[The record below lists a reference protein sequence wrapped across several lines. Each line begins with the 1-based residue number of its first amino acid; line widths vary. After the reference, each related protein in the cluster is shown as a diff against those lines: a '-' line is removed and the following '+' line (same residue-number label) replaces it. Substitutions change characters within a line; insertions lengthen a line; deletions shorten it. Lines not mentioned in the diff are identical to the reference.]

1 MQSTNT
7 HEHFIPRCISDILHG
22 LQEGL
27 SEFSWPSRAA
37 VIYSLTPKSPL
48 LICDPQSLLRGYDPA
63 LTNLFI
69 TNSTWRSKV
78 ELQNDKARFSHILP
92 EENLG
97 LDGLITY
104 GGHSGSVFYQM
115 WFTEH
120 HPNICSPGPTE
131 RWLEHAV
138 LRFSHDVANE
148 QELYS
153 GISGNFL
160 KEYASHAVRDHLVD
174 ECNLHLGLDSSIRIY
189 PVLKAILGISK
200 TPEEGAWPLG
210 QLLFVEPRYMPQVS
224 FLAQFHENKRPQLDN
239 FKHVRKLLQSVENS
253 CNHLVSDGS
262 TIVGISDAKKPDF
275 SFLAEFHGRYGFI
288 KTGENKVCSFSDGR
302 FHATTNKAKLV
313 EVEEALI
320 EADSVNDDTTYKLF
334 QIIKTLVHKAE
345 RSCHGCT
352 LVLDLND
359 SPLKIPGQTF
369 SEPISLS
376 NTKLLALAATLSAV
390 DGALHIGKNSH
401 LYAFS
406 CLLDG
411 LTIPGEDLARG
422 ARYNS
427 ALRFSKKHKHVI
439 IIVVSSDRPVS
450 VIRNGIELNG
460 QCAWRAPGSC
470 IFQSLPLTDW
480 LNSDQ

>member
-1 MQSTNT
+1 MQHNT
-7 HEHFIPRCISDILHG
+7 HKHFIHRCISDILHG

-27 SEFSWPSRAA
+27 SEFSGPSRAA
-37 VIYSLTPKSPL
+37 VMYSLTPQSPIS
-48 LICDPQSLLRGYDPA
+48 ICDPQSLLRGYDPA

-69 TNSTWRSKV
+69 KDSKWRTAI
-78 ELQNDKARFSHILP
+78 ELQNEKARFSHILP
-92 EENLG
+92 EKNLG

-120 HPNICSPGPTE
+120 HPNICTPGPTE

-160 KEYASHAVRDHLVD
+160 KEYATHAVHDHLVD
-174 ECNLHLGLDSSIRIY
+174 ECNLHLGLDSTIRIY
-189 PVLKAILGISK
+189 PVLKAILDISK
-200 TPEEGAWPLG
+200 TPEEGAWPQG
-210 QLLFVEPRYMPQVS
+210 RLLFVEPQYMQQVT
-224 FLAQFHENKRPQLDN
+224 FLAPFHQNKRPQLEN
-239 FKHVRKLLQSVENS
+239 AKHVRKLLQSVERS
-253 CNHLVSDGS
+253 SNHLVSDGS
-262 TIVGISDAKKPDF
+262 TIVGICGAKKPDF
-275 SFLAEFHGRYGFI
+275 SLLVEFHGRYGFI

-302 FHATTNKAKLV
+302 FHATTNTAKLV

-320 EADSVNDDTTYKLF
+320 EAESVTDDTAYELF
-334 QIIKTLVHKAE
+334 HIIKVLVHNAE

-352 LVLDLND
+352 LVLDLN
-359 SPLKIPGQTF
+359 SPPLIIPGQTF
-369 SEPISLS
+369 NTPINLS
-376 NTKLLALAATLSAV
+376 KQNLLALAASLSSV
-390 DGALHIGKNSH
+390 DGALHIDRDCQLHG
-401 LYAFS
+401 FS

-427 ALRFSKKHKHVI
+427 ALRFSKKHKDVI
-439 IIVVSSDRPVS
+439 VIVVSSDRPVS
-450 VIRNGIELNG
+450 VIKNGIEVYG
-460 QCAWRAPGSC
+460 QCAWHAPRSC
-470 IFQSLPLTDW
+470 VFHPVRLTDW
-480 LNSDQ
+480 LHSS

>member
-1 MQSTNT
+1 MQPNA
-7 HEHFIPRCISDILHG
+7 HKHFIHRCISDILHG

-48 LICDPQSLLRGYDPA
+48 FICDPQSLLRGYDPA
-63 LTNLFI
+63 LKNMFI
-69 TNSTWRSKV
+69 KNSTWRTEV

-92 EENLG
+92 EKNLD

-160 KEYASHAVRDHLVD
+160 KEYATHAVRDHLVD
-174 ECNLHLGLDSSIRIY
+174 ECNLHLGLDSTIRIY
-189 PVLKAILGISK
+189 PVLKAVLGISK
-200 TPEEGAWPLG
+200 TPEEGAWPQG
-210 QLLFVEPRYMPQVS
+210 QLLFVEPRYMQQVS
-224 FLAQFHENKRPQLDN
+224 FLARFHEDKRPQLDN
-239 FKHVRKLLQSVENS
+239 SKHVRKLLQSVEDS
-253 CNHLVSDGS
+253 SNHLVSDGS
-262 TIVGISDAKKPDF
+262 TIVGICDAKKPDF
-275 SFLAEFHGRYGFI
+275 SFLVEFHGRYGFI
-288 KTGENKVCSFSDGR
+288 KTCENKVCSFSDGR

-320 EADSVNDDTTYKLF
+320 EAESVNTDTTYKLF

-345 RSCHGCT
+345 RACHGCT
-352 LVLDLND
+352 LVLDLN
-359 SPLKIPGQTF
+359 SPPLKIPGQTF
-369 SEPISLS
+369 QKPIPLSEK
-376 NTKLLALAATLSAV
+376 NLLALAASLSAV
-390 DGALHIGKNSH
+390 DGALHIGKDCH
-401 LYAFS
+401 LHGFS

-427 ALRFSKKHKHVI
+427 ALRFSKEHKHVI
-439 IIVVSSDRPVS
+439 VVVVSSDRPVS
-450 VIRNGIELNG
+450 VIRNGIEVNG
-460 QCAWRAPGSC
+460 QCAWHAPKSC
-470 IFQSLPLTDW
+470 VFNPIPLTDW
-480 LNSDQ
+480 LCSS